1 MKVGGYNL
9 VDCKV
14 MRRLFIFVLAVILAG
29 LGVVPVSASS
39 FFSSN
44 RIGCTPPRT
53 AIHCDGMNMGDAGAR
68 MSAAENT
75 SCCFISG
82 LPAQDSPFVVSA
94 QTVAPA
100 PTATPVPAGD
110 IPRVRT
116 VPADILRHDFS
127 PPASPSRLSVFLI

>member
-1 MKVGGYNL
+1 
-9 VDCKV
+9 
-14 MRRLFIFVLAVILAG
+14 MRRLFILVLAVMVAG

-44 RIGCTPPRT
+44 RIGCTPSQI
-53 AIHCDGMNMGDAGAR
+53 AIHCDGMDMEAGSAR
-68 MSAAENT
+68 MAAAEKT

-94 QTVAPA
+94 QTVVRA
-100 PTATPVPAGD
+100 PTAIPVPPGD
-110 IPRVRT
+110 IPRVRA
-116 VPADILRHDFS
+116 VAADILRHDFS

>member
-1 MKVGGYNL
+1 
-9 VDCKV
+9 
-14 MRRLFIFVLAVILAG
+14 MRRLFILVLAVMVAG

-44 RIGCTPPRT
+44 RIGCTPPQM
-53 AIHCDGMNMGDAGAR
+53 AIHCDGMNMATGSAR
-68 MSAAENT
+68 MAAGEKT

-82 LPAQDSPFVVSA
+82 LPAQDSPFVITA
-94 QTVAPA
+94 PTVAPPPA
-100 PTATPVPAGD
+100 ATPVSARD
-110 IPRVRT
+110 IPRVRA

>member
-1 MKVGGYNL
+1 
-9 VDCKV
+9 
-14 MRRLFIFVLAVILAG
+14 MRRFFILVLAVMVSG
-29 LGVVPVSASS
+29 LGVVQVSAPS

-44 RIGCTPPRT
+44 RIGCTSAQM
-53 AIHCDGMNMGDAGAR
+53 AIRCDGMDMGAGSAR
-68 MSAAENT
+68 MTAAEKT

-82 LPAQDSPFVVSA
+82 LPAQDSPFVISA

-100 PTATPVPAGD
+100 PTATPGPAGD
-110 IPRVRT
+110 IPRVRA

>member
-1 MKVGGYNL
+1 
-9 VDCKV
+9 
-14 MRRLFIFVLAVILAG
+14 MRRLFILLLAVLVSG

-39 FFSSN
+39 LFSSN
-44 RIGCTPPRT
+44 RIGCTPRQA
-53 AIHCDGMNMGDAGAR
+53 AIQCDGMDMDGGSAR
-68 MSAAENT
+68 MAAAENT

-94 QTVAPA
+94 QTFAPA
-100 PTATPVPAGD
+100 PAATPVSASD
-110 IPRVRT
+110 IPLVHA

>member
-1 MKVGGYNL
+1 MDENL
-9 VDCKV
+9 VDWIS
-14 MRRLFIFVLAVILAG
+14 MRRLFILVLAIMVGG

-44 RIGCTPPRT
+44 RIACTPPQT
-53 AIHCDGMNMGDAGAR
+53 AIHCDGMNMDAG
-68 MSAAENT
+68 SASMAAADKT

-82 LPAQDSPFVVSA
+82 LPAQDSPFVVSV
-94 QTVAPA
+94 QTVAPV

-110 IPRVRT
+110 IPRVRA

-127 PPASPSRLSVFLI
+127 PSASPSRLSVFLI